1 MNSNDA
7 LESNDAQERP
17 AKQEENTHDDDQKNF
32 NKLANYPSFQ
42 RLEYT
47 DQKVLVDKITELF
60 KKGSDERWLVSEDE
74 IKIGKKIGEGS
85 NSVIHDCQWRGLN
98 IVVKMTK
105 TNKLDL
111 LNVLLKEIDVWS
123 GLRHPN
129 LVQFLGFSYSFK
141 NHEFMILME
150 KIDGVNLRVL
160 VERKMSNISN
170 HQKYHICMQLIN
182 VIKFLHSCKPAVI
195 YRDLKPENIMIDKF
209 YNVKLTDF
217 GLSRFMPETEPYKMT
232 GTTGTIRY
240 MAPEVYFG
248 QYYDLS
254 ADVYSL
260 GLIIY
265 YVFSGSRPF
274 LDYNT
279 QTIGTYFTNPDLL
292 FSTKLVKE
300 RKIRS
305 IINNCIEKDYRERWD
320 INALWS
326 SFMDAM
332 CGGNQNGCMLS

>member
-1 MNSNDA
+1 
-7 LESNDAQERP
+7 
-17 AKQEENTHDDDQKNF
+17 
-32 NKLANYPSFQ
+32 
-42 RLEYT
+42 
-47 DQKVLVDKITELF
+47 
-60 KKGSDERWLVSEDE
+60 
-74 IKIGKKIGEGS
+74 
-85 NSVIHDCQWRGLN
+85 
-98 IVVKMTK
+98 
-105 TNKLDL
+105 
-111 LNVLLKEIDVWS
+111 
-123 GLRHPN
+123 
-129 LVQFLGFSYSFK
+129 
-141 NHEFMILME
+141 
-150 KIDGVNLRVL
+150 
-160 VERKMSNISN
+160 
-170 HQKYHICMQLIN
+170 MQLIN

-217 GLSRFMPETEPYKMT
+217 GLKMT

-292 FSTKLVKE
+292 FSTKLVKDRRVRSTKCSIVE
-300 RKIRS
+300 TLAPLSFDIVVQKTALLTLKIFGIIILFFLRS
-305 IINNCIEKDYRERWD
+305 ILLKITPEFGSAGLIV
-320 INALWS
+320 
-326 SFMDAM
+326 MDTAKPL
-332 CGGNQNGCMLS
+332 CRPTPLKVRFLLIVF

>member
-1 MNSNDA
+1 MNMNMNNSND
-7 LESNDAQERP
+7 ETREHDSSKNND
-17 AKQEENTHDDDQKNF
+17 NF

-42 RLEYT
+42 HLEYV
-47 DQKVLVDKITELF
+47 DQKVLVDKITDIF

-74 IKIGKKIGEGS
+74 IKIGNKIGEGS

-141 NHEFMILME
+141 NNEFMILME
-150 KIDGVNLRVL
+150 KIDGVNLREL

-182 VIKFLHSCKPAVI
+182 VIKFLHSCKPPVI

-217 GLSRFMPETEPYKMT
+217 GLSRFMPETEPYMMT

-305 IINNCIEKDYRERWD
+305 IINNCIEKDYKERWD
-320 INALWS
+320 INVLWS
-326 SFMDAM
+326 SFMDVM
-332 CGGNQNGCMLS
+332 CGGNQNGCLLS

>member
-1 MNSNDA
+1 MNMNNSND
-7 LESNDAQERP
+7 ETREHDSSKNND
-17 AKQEENTHDDDQKNF
+17 NF

-42 RLEYT
+42 HLEYV
-47 DQKVLVDKITELF
+47 DQKVLVDKITDIF

-74 IKIGKKIGEGS
+74 IKIGNKIGEGS

-141 NHEFMILME
+141 NNEFMILME
-150 KIDGVNLRVL
+150 KIDGVNLREL

-182 VIKFLHSCKPAVI
+182 VIKFLHSCKPPVI

-217 GLSRFMPETEPYKMT
+217 GLSRFMPETEPYMMT

-305 IINNCIEKDYRERWD
+305 IINNCIEKDYKERWD
-320 INALWS
+320 INVLWS
-326 SFMDAM
+326 SFMDVM
-332 CGGNQNGCMLS
+332 CGGNQNGCLLS